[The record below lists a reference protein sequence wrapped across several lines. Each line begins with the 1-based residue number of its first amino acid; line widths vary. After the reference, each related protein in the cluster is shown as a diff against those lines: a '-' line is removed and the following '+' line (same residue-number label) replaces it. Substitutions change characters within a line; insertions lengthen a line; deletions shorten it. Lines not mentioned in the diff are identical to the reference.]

1 MDGLQTVLSVGEVGL
16 SALRATVRFTRGN
29 ADILRS
35 FYRLPIRV
43 RFDIIPPAVP
53 FPDQPNRPEP
63 GSMIRLLSVGRLVES
78 KNVGFLLDCLTTM
91 RDLFWRLDVVGDG
104 PKRPELEATALRCGL
119 ADKIQFHGQRSDV
132 GRYYRER
139 NLFVFPSKLE
149 SFGLVMLE
157 AMAHG
162 VPTLAIKDDGERVFE
177 LASRSGD
184 GRGRRPAR
192 R

>member
-1 MDGLQTVLSVGEVGL
+1 M
-16 SALRATVRFTRGN
+16 
-29 ADILRS
+29 
-35 FYRLPIRV
+35 

-119 ADKIQFHGQRSDV
+119 AHKIRFDGQRSDV
-132 GRYYRER
+132 GRYYREALPFR
-139 NLFVFPSKLE
+139 LPVE
-149 SFGLVMLE
+149 
-157 AMAHG
+157 
-162 VPTLAIKDDGERVFE
+162 IGELRPGD
-177 LASRSGD
+177 ARGD
-184 GRGRRPAR
+184 GPRRPDAGDQG
-192 R
+192 